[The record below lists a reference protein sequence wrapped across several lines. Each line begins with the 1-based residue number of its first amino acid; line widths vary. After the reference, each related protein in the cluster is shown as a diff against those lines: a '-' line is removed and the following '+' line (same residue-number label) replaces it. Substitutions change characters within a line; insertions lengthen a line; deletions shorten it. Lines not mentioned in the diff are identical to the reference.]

1 MTSENLENVNS
12 AGPEGIASV
21 PELFSGTAL
30 VRASGVDEQ
39 LFPKAALYIVGLPIG
54 NAADITVRA
63 LWILSV
69 ADAVAC
75 EDTRETRKLLERYG
89 IRARTI
95 SVHEHNEAKASET
108 LIREL
113 EKGARIALVTDAGT
127 PAVSDPGAKAVAAV
141 REAGFRV
148 IPVPGCSAVITA
160 LSAAGLNAYRFT
172 FAGFVAPQAKQR
184 HADLAVLC
192 GRGEAFVLYE
202 APHRVKELLTDLATL
217 LEPERTV
224 VVGREVTKRFETFER
239 VKASE
244 IPAWLTTHEAR
255 GVYVICV
262 DEAERRDA
270 VLTDD
275 VMKWARA
282 AAAELPLSR
291 AAALAAKVSGV
302 KRDLIYKALL
312 AESGKAED

>member
-148 IPVPGCSAVITA
+148 IP
-160 LSAAGLNAYRFT
+160 AAGLNAYRFT

-255 GVYVICV
+255 GEYVICV

-312 AESGKAED
+312 AESGKAEK

>member
-21 PELFSGTAL
+21 PELFFGTAL

-141 REAGFRV
+141 RGSGFPRHSGAGVLGRH
-148 IPVPGCSAVITA
+148 
-160 LSAAGLNAYRFT
+160 YRT
-172 FAGFVAPQAKQR
+172 E
-184 HADLAVLC
+184 C
-192 GRGEAFVLYE
+192 GGA
-202 APHRVKELLTDLATL
+202 
-217 LEPERTV
+217 
-224 VVGREVTKRFETFER
+224 
-239 VKASE
+239 
-244 IPAWLTTHEAR
+244 
-255 GVYVICV
+255 
-262 DEAERRDA
+262 
-270 VLTDD
+270 
-275 VMKWARA
+275 
-282 AAAELPLSR
+282 
-291 AAALAAKVSGV
+291 
-302 KRDLIYKALL
+302 
-312 AESGKAED
+312 